1 MADSSDVDEAQP
13 SIEFLRLRWQITDGP
28 AALACVQVLDNPEDA
43 GSAQRPLQAA
53 DGTLHEI
60 GGAPCSDPPT
70 ARLTLRIEEATYLGV
85 DGDASEAAAGTAAS
99 LDVRAAAGAEHI
111 TIREYVQ
118 QAHPWLLAQRQ
129 KHFEG
134 YGFADNGQAL
144 PAEAELW
151 FDPSSPNVINFFD
164 SVESEPPFA
173 FEWSLVADMASGI
186 LHGHP
191 DDDESD
197 YGDDDE
203 GPIDPI
209 EDLK

>member
-1 MADSSDVDEAQP
+1 MINTYHLQE
-13 SIEFLRLRWQITDGP
+13 RLQER
-28 AALACVQVLDNPEDA
+28 
-43 GSAQRPLQAA
+43 QRQLELEQERQ
-53 DGTLHEI
+53 LEQ
-60 GGAPCSDPPT
+60 
-70 ARLTLRIEEATYLGV
+70 E
-85 DGDASEAAAGTAAS
+85 
-99 LDVRAAAGAEHI
+99 
-111 TIREYVQ
+111 Q
-118 QAHPWLLAQRQ
+118 QLEQERQEQRLAQRQ